1 MLENFEELPLH
12 DSSLGRIDLDWA
24 ARTLRIEL
32 TVFYKRDA
40 DAVPSMLTFSG
51 VQYVSIPHR
60 DPWGPSVFVNRKTFT
75 PPDLYRIEV
84 QSGDTI
90 EIHANGFKLVRAE
103 GV

>member
-12 DSSLGRIDLDWA
+12 DASLRHIDLDWA

-40 DAVPSMLTFSG
+40 DAVLSTLTFSG
-51 VQYVSIPHR
+51 VRYVSIPRR
-60 DPWGPSVFVNRKTFT
+60 DPWGPSVFVNTKAFT
-75 PPDLYRIEV
+75 PPGLYTIEV
-84 QSGDTI
+84 QSGDMI
-90 EIHANGFKLVRAE
+90 EIHTDGFKFARAE